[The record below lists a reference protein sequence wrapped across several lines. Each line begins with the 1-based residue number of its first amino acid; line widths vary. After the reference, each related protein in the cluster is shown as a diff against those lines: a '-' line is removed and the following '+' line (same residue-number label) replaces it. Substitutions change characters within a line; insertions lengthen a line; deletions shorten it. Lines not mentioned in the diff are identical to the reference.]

1 MTQAA
6 EPIPFADQQHLVLS
20 DVSWRLYDTLLQEIT
35 GRPLRV
41 SYYKGRIEIMS
52 PLPKHD
58 KWKWRIGRMIGIL
71 TLELNIPMT
80 PLGSTTFRRED
91 EEVGLEPDDCFYI
104 EHAAAVHDKDRIEL
118 PADPP
123 PDLAVEI
130 DITHRSVAREP
141 IYAALGVPEL
151 WRFDG
156 TRLAVLGLTADGKY
170 EERPTSRAFPLLP
183 MDEFR
188 HYLDLMR
195 TTDDTTAMRQFQQW
209 VRSSLTGR

>member
-6 EPIPFADQQHLVLS
+6 EPPSLGDRQHFVLS
-20 DVSWRLYDTLLQEIT
+20 DVSWRLYETLLEEI
-35 GRPLRV
+35 GDRPVRIT
-41 SYYKGRIEIMS
+41 YHKGRIEMMS

-58 KWKWRIGRMIGIL
+58 KWKTRIGRMIEIL
-71 TLELNIPMT
+71 AVELDIPMT

-91 EEVGLEPDDCFYI
+91 EQAGLEPDECYYVR
-104 EHAAAVHDKDRIEL
+104 HAAAVHDKDHIDL
-118 PADPP
+118 AVDPP

-130 DITHRSVAREP
+130 DITRRSVPRQP

-156 TRLAVLGLTADGKY
+156 NHLAVLVLNTTGQY
-170 EERPTSRAFPLLP
+170 EERASSLAFPFIP
-183 MDEFR
+183 MAEFR
-188 HYLDLMR
+188 RFLDLTR

-209 VRSSLTGR
+209 VRTALNAR